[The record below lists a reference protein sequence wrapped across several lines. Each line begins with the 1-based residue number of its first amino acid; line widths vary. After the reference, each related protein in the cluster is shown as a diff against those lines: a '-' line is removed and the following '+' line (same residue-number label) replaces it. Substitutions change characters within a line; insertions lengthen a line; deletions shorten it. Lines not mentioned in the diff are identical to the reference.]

1 MDFQQR
7 AAEIERKRQQR
18 IQRDQ
23 DEQTDAVLAQANDIA
38 ENVVNSADIRLD
50 QLLQTSA
57 TAGQVVTWDAV
68 AGEWVP
74 DDASSLTDPTTTEGD
89 VIYRDGS
96 GLQRLGI
103 GTAGQRLT
111 VNSAETAPEWADVYA
126 LRNVLINGDFAIWQR
141 GTSGLSVA
149 DAEYGGVDRWR
160 LLYSSAGST
169 EITATRIDG
178 DTRRYGVDL
187 TQSGFVGTYVGMCQ
201 FGEGINCRH
210 LRGQDVTLSMRVRG
224 GTVYMTILQWTGTA
238 DAMTSDPVATWGTGG
253 TIVWATN
260 YSAAGTVASAV
271 TGGNWTDISQSV
283 TLGTSFNNL
292 AVIVWGPDGMDVEAA
307 QLEQGPYKTPF
318 ETRPTGMELALC
330 QRYFERREAQGLFQT
345 LPGSAGLITGSQA
358 ARIPFTYSE
367 KRVAPSLTVINTFD
381 LLGFSS
387 GSLAGNTATLS
398 FSFILTQGC
407 QISAST
413 TSGSYTNGDACNL
426 RAATSSGAS
435 LDIDA
440 EL

>member
-1 MDFQQR
+1 
-7 AAEIERKRQQR
+7 
-18 IQRDQ
+18 
-23 DEQTDAVLAQANDIA
+23 
-38 ENVVNSADIRLD
+38 
-50 QLLQTSA
+50 
-57 TAGQVVTWDAV
+57 
-68 AGEWVP
+68 
-74 DDASSLTDPTTTEGD
+74 
-89 VIYRDGS
+89 
-96 GLQRLGI
+96 
-103 GTAGQRLT
+103 
-111 VNSAETAPEWADVYA
+111 
-126 LRNVLINGDFAIWQR
+126 
-141 GTSGLSVA
+141 
-149 DAEYGGVDRWR
+149 
-160 LLYSSAGST
+160 
-169 EITATRIDG
+169 
-178 DTRRYGVDL
+178 
-187 TQSGFVGTYVGMCQ
+187 
-201 FGEGINCRH
+201 
-210 LRGQDVTLSMRVRG
+210 
-224 GTVYMTILQWTGTA
+224 
-238 DAMTSDPVATWGTGG
+238 MTSDPVATWGTGG